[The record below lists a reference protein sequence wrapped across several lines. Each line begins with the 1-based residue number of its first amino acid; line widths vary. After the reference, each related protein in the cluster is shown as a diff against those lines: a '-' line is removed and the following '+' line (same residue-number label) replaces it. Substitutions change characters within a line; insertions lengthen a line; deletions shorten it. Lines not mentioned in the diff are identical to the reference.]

1 MLQLTKKALTVALLC
16 VCSLRLPS
24 TFRTPKPD
32 KFQVLEAAA
41 NRIKGGS
48 LAFRNRNAGNLTD
61 FRTGKKRKFDTFE
74 LGLIALRKQIEMYQ
88 SGASLWTD
96 STTDLSQFADV
107 YEPNNKRYLNKLC
120 SILRADKHA
129 RINQIDTD
137 SLMWAVIQLEDG
149 AVSLIFKQ
157 HKIY

>member
-1 MLQLTKKALTVALLC
+1 MLQLIKKTLTIALLC
-16 VCSLRLPS
+16 ACSLRLPS
-24 TFRTPKPD
+24 TFKAPKPD

-48 LAFRNRNAGNLTD
+48 LAFRNRNPGNLTD
-61 FRTGKKRKFDTFE
+61 FKTGKKRKFDTFE
-74 LGLIALRKQIEMYQ
+74 AGLIALRKQIEMYQ

-96 STTDLSQFADV
+96 STTDLSQFADI
-107 YEPNNKRYLNKLC
+107 YEPNNKRYTQKLC
-120 SILRADKHA
+120 AILRANKHTQ
-129 RINQIDTD
+129 INHIDTD